1 MPITPRSSYYN
12 KDYRQAAALIRA
24 RQPFLIK
31 NIITGSALFAFTI
44 CICKSPSPRLAS
56 PTSID
61 DAYTIHAVSQDD
73 FSDVPIPDAP
83 AQPPHTPNTSVNR
96 PVSAA
101 VLNK

>member
-1 MPITPRSSYYN
+1 MPLPHSSYYN

-44 CICKSPSPRLAS
+44 CIY
-56 PTSID
+56 
-61 DAYTIHAVSQDD
+61 AYTIHAVSQDD

>member
-1 MPITPRSSYYN
+1 MAVLPRSSYYD
-12 KDYRQAAALIRA
+12 KHYRQTAALIRA

-31 NIITGSALFAFTI
+31 NIITGTAIFGLVI
-44 CICKSPSPRLAS
+44 
-56 PTSID
+56 SIY
-61 DAYTIHAVSQDD
+61 AYTIKAVSQDD

-83 AQPPHTPNTSVNR
+83 AQPPHTPNAGVNR